1 MIGLWKGF
9 TVASGLAGFIR
20 SELDRRGW
28 SASQLATKASIS
40 RSTITKIF
48 DRPDA
53 IPRLDTLYG
62 LAQGLDI
69 PLERLIRICGFEPGE
84 DDGMLDMERQAL
96 LREAIPE
103 LETVVDEMATMTPDQ
118 QRSVLAYIQGLRDQE
133 SQL

>member
-9 TVASGLAGFIR
+9 AVASGLAGFLRAEI
-20 SELDRRGW
+20 DRRGW
-28 SASQLATKASIS
+28 SASQLASKAGIS

-48 DRPDA
+48 DRPEA

-62 LAQGLDI
+62 LAQALDV

-96 LREAIPE
+96 LRDAIPE
-103 LETVVDEMATMTPDQ
+103 LGSVVDEMSQMTPAQ
-118 QRSVLAYIQGLRDQE
+118 QQAVLAYIAGLRDQE
-133 SQL
+133 SQS